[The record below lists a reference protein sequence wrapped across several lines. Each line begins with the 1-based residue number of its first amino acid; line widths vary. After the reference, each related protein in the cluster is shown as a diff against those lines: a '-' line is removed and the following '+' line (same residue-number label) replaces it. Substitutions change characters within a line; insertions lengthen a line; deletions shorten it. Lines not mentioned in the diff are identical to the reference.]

1 MVVKLRRTYHA
12 TGTNG
17 QLEVAGAL
25 ICSTIELP
33 WRNNEKQVSC
43 IPEGTYYL
51 RKRHSTRFNWHVE
64 IRDVPNR
71 KYVLFHPA
79 NDALKELKGCIAPVT
94 QLCGAGRGLQSR
106 RAFILLKAMV
116 YKALDMEDD
125 VLLLI
130 TS

>member
-1 MVVKLRRTYHA
+1 MVLELTRTYYA

-17 QLEVAGAL
+17 KLAVNGN
-25 ICSTIELP
+25 IVCSTIELP
-33 WRNNEKQVSC
+33 WRENHNQVSC

-51 RKRHSTRFNWHVE
+51 RKRHNSRFNWHIE

-106 RAFILLKAMV
+106 RAFMLLKAMV
-116 YKALDMEDD
+116 YKAVDLEDD
-125 VLLLI
+125 ILLI
-130 TS
+130 IKS